1 MAKTLLRSGDLDD
14 FQAVGGGGQAVF
26 DSALQIREAL
36 RLRKQQA
43 MVDCLAIPQVNDD
56 GDRVDWYSPIDGR
69 AVSWKA
75 ADEDARF
82 RALRYLE
89 STLDSAAALSRK
101 SLQSNKTAQQL
112 FGSLLEKALQ
122 FPGINHVFLV
132 DGKPVITFWGFV
144 NLNES
149 ARDDVLACLREQEV
163 PEPVITLVEPPEA
176 EEEEAAPVVNFS
188 KADEP
193 LIATTPVI
201 KPEEPDEAVYEKPQ
215 PAATVVPP
223 PAPPAPEPAPA
234 PVAAPA
240 VKKRSAALW
249 LLPVAAMVAVA
260 VAAPVLLKQQAAPET
275 QQAATPVPVNE
286 PAPAATPVTPAPQL
300 TASLPLHQADVV
312 AVKAPIVEEQKPA
325 PAVIAAIPK
334 DVLVMDAI
342 QVKTGNTRFLNG
354 TWRVTPEIKDHATG
368 KAPTLRYQIQNNK
381 GTARLVQA
389 GNITCR
395 ADLFSGL
402 HQTGELMIKS
412 RSNARCSDGSRYP
425 MPEIT
430 CTAGSNDVA
439 QCTARYDGNTV
450 VPVTFRKTGA

>member
-1 MAKTLLRSGDLDD
+1 MAKSFLRSGNLD
-14 FQAVGGGGQAVF
+14 AVLALGENGQPVYA
-26 DSALQIREAL
+26 SALPLRETL
-36 RLRKQQA
+36 RLRNQA
-43 MVDCLAIPQVNDD
+43 KIADCLAIPQPDER
-56 GDRVDWYSPIDGR
+56 GERIDWYAPFSGKVKSWIAASDSERTAAIHLLASYQSEVDAISQR
-69 AVSWKA
+69 AQ
-75 ADEDARF
+75 
-82 RALRYLE
+82 
-89 STLDSAAALSRK
+89 SAQKPAMR
-101 SLQSNKTAQQL
+101 L
-112 FGSLLEKALQ
+112 FGILLSKVFQ
-122 FPGINHVFLV
+122 FPDQNYLYLV

-144 NLNES
+144 NLNEN
-149 ARDDVLACLREQEV
+149 ARDDVLACLREEAI
-163 PEPVITLVEPPEA
+163 PEPVITLVEPPEP
-176 EEEEAAPVVNFS
+176 EETPVVNFS
-188 KADEP
+188 QADEP
-193 LIATTPVI
+193 LIAPTPVL
-201 KPEEPDEAVYEKPQ
+201 KNEEVAGAVYEKPQ
-215 PAATVVPP
+215 PAPPVTPP
-223 PAPPAPEPAPA
+223 PAPEPEPAPA
-234 PVAAPA
+234 PVVAPVA
-240 VKKRSAALW
+240 KKRSAALW
-249 LLPVAAMVAVA
+249 LLPVAAMVVAA
-260 VAAPVLLKQQAAPET
+260 VAAPLLLKQQATPET
-275 QQAATPVPVNE
+275 SLANTPTPVATPAPVIT
-286 PAPAATPVTPAPQL
+286 PASPAPQL

-312 AVKAPIVEEQKPA
+312 AVKTPVVEEKKSE

>member
-69 AVSWKA
+69 ALSWKA

-122 FPGINHVFLV
+122 FPGVNHVFLV

-149 ARDDVLACLREQEV
+149 ARDDVLACLREQAL
-163 PEPVITLVEPPEA
+163 PEPVISLVEPPEP
-176 EEEEAAPVVNFS
+176 EEEPAPVVNFS
-188 KADEP
+188 QADEP
-193 LIATTPVI
+193 LITPPPVV
-201 KPEEPDEAVYEKPQ
+201 KTEEVAEAVYEKPQ
-215 PAATVVPP
+215 PAASVTP
-223 PAPPAPEPAPA
+223 PPAPEPAAA
-234 PVAAPA
+234 PVA
-240 VKKRSAALW
+240 KKRSPALW
-249 LLPVAAMVAVA
+249 LLPVAALVAVA
-260 VAAPVLLKQQAAPET
+260 VAAPMLLKQQVTPETPLASAAAPV
-275 QQAATPVPVNE
+275 TPPVLVP
-286 PAPAATPVTPAPQL
+286 PAPQL
-300 TASLPLHQADVV
+300 TASLPLHQAEVV
-312 AVKAPIVEEQKPA
+312 AVKAPAVEEKKSA

-334 DVLVMDAI
+334 DVMVMDAI

-354 TWRVTPEIKDHATG
+354 SWRVTPEIKDHATG

-430 CTAGSNDVA
+430 CTAGSNDIA

>member
-1 MAKTLLRSGDLDD
+1 VAKTLLRSGDLDD

-69 AVSWKA
+69 ALSWKA

-122 FPGINHVFLV
+122 FPGVNHVFLV

-149 ARDDVLACLREQEV
+149 ARDDVLACLREQAL
-163 PEPVITLVEPPEA
+163 PEPVISLVEPPEP
-176 EEEEAAPVVNFS
+176 EEEPAPVVNFS
-188 KADEP
+188 QADEP
-193 LIATTPVI
+193 LIVPPPVV
-201 KPEEPDEAVYEKPQ
+201 KTEEVAEAVYEKPQ
-215 PAATVVPP
+215 PAASVTPT
-223 PAPPAPEPAPA
+223 PAPEPTPA
-234 PVAAPA
+234 PVA
-240 VKKRSAALW
+240 KKRSPALW
-249 LLPVAAMVAVA
+249 LLPVAALVAVA
-260 VAAPVLLKQQAAPET
+260 VAAPMLLKQQVTPETPLVSAAAPV
-275 QQAATPVPVNE
+275 TPPVQ
-286 PAPAATPVTPAPQL
+286 VTPAPQL
-300 TASLPLHQADVV
+300 TASLPLHQAEVV
-312 AVKAPIVEEQKPA
+312 AVKAPAVEEKKSA

-334 DVLVMDAI
+334 DVMVMDAI

-354 TWRVTPEIKDHATG
+354 SWRVTPEIKDHATG

-430 CTAGSNDVA
+430 CTAGSNDIA

>member
-56 GDRVDWYSPIDGR
+56 GDRVDWYSPVDGH
-69 AVSWKA
+69 AVAWKA

-144 NLNES
+144 NLNEN
-149 ARDDVLACLREQEV
+149 ARDDVLACLREEAI
-163 PEPVITLVEPPEA
+163 PEPVITLVEPPEP
-176 EEEEAAPVVNFS
+176 EETPVVNFS
-188 KADEP
+188 QAHEP
-193 LIATTPVI
+193 LIAPTPVI
-201 KPEEPDEAVYEKPQ
+201 KTEEVAGAVYEKPQ
-215 PAATVVPP
+215 PAPPVTPP
-223 PAPPAPEPAPA
+223 PAPEPEPAPA
-234 PVAAPA
+234 PVVAPVA
-240 VKKRSAALW
+240 KKRSAALW
-249 LLPVAAMVAVA
+249 LLPVAAMVVAA
-260 VAAPVLLKQQAAPET
+260 VAAPILLKQQATPET
-275 QQAATPVPVNE
+275 SLANIPTPVATPAPVIT
-286 PAPAATPVTPAPQL
+286 PASPAPQL
-300 TASLPLHQADVV
+300 IASLPLHQADVV
-312 AVKAPIVEEQKPA
+312 AVKTPVVEEKKSE

>member
-43 MVDCLAIPQVNDD
+43 MVDCLAIPQVNDE
-56 GDRVDWYSPIDGR
+56 GDRVDWYSPVDGP

-89 STLDSAAALSRK
+89 STLDSAASLSRK

-112 FGSLLEKALQ
+112 FGSLLAKALQ

-149 ARDDVLACLREQEV
+149 ARDDVLACLREQDA
-163 PEPVITLVEPPEA
+163 PEPVIEMLPEPEPEPEA
-176 EEEEAAPVVNFS
+176 EAPPAITFSQADAPLIAAPVV
-188 KADEP
+188 KTDDR
-193 LIATTPVI
+193 T
-201 KPEEPDEAVYEKPQ
+201 DAVYEKPQ
-215 PAATVVPP
+215 PAPRPEPEAPAAVVA
-223 PAPPAPEPAPA
+223 PAPAPA
-234 PVAAPA
+234 PVA
-240 VKKRSAALW
+240 KKRAAAFW
-249 LLPVAAMVAVA
+249 MLPVAAMVIAA
-260 VAAPVLLKQQAAPET
+260 VAAPVLWKQQQAA
-275 QQAATPVPVNE
+275 E
-286 PAPAATPVTPAPQL
+286 PAPVVAAPAPAPIAVAQTPVTPAPQL
-300 TASLPLHQADVV
+300 AASLPLHQAEVV
-312 AVKAPIVEEQKPA
+312 APKEEAPKPTT
-325 PAVIAAIPK
+325 AVISAIPK
-334 DVLVMDAI
+334 DALVMDAI

-354 TWRVTPEIKDHATG
+354 TWRVMLDVKDNATG

-381 GTARLVQA
+381 GTARLVQ
-389 GNITCR
+389 GDNISCR

-412 RSNARCSDGSRYP
+412 RGHARCSDGSRYP

-430 CTAGSNDVA
+430 CTAGNNDIA
-439 QCTARYDGNTV
+439 QCTARYDAKTV

>member
-69 AVSWKA
+69 ALSWKA

-101 SLQSNKTAQQL
+101 SLQSPKTAQQL

-122 FPGINHVFLV
+122 FPGVNHVFLV

-149 ARDDVLACLREQEV
+149 ARDDVLACLREQDL
-163 PEPVITLVEPPEA
+163 PEPVMALVDPPEP
-176 EEEEAAPVVNFS
+176 EEEPAPVINFS
-188 KADEP
+188 QADEP
-193 LIATTPVI
+193 LIAPQPVT
-201 KPEEPDEAVYEKPQ
+201 KTEDVAEAVYGKPQ
-215 PAATVVPP
+215 PAAPVIPP
-223 PAPPAPEPAPA
+223 SEPPAPEPAPA

-240 VKKRSAALW
+240 TKKRAAALW
-249 LLPVAAMVAVA
+249 LLPVAAMVVAA
-260 VAAPVLLKQQAAPET
+260 VAAPVLLKQQATPET
-275 QQAATPVPVNE
+275 SQVNTPAPVNA
-286 PAPAATPVTPAPQL
+286 PAPAATPVTSAPQL
-300 TASLPLHQADVV
+300 TASLPLHQAEVV
-312 AVKAPIVEEQKPA
+312 TVKAPVLEEKKTA

-334 DVLVMDAI
+334 DVMVMDAI
-342 QVKTGNTRFLNG
+342 QVKTGSTRFLNG
-354 TWRVTPEIKDHATG
+354 SWRVTPEIKDHATG